1 LGSSQG
7 KELERPIKPKDFEKG
22 FSEVQAKKGIEE
34 LMGKCVNG
42 CRGRKG
48 WNIDKVI
55 EHRKKVA
62 DMYKNILKDLDIEPP
77 YEPEYAIH
85 TYLKFPLLVKDRK
98 KFFKEAE
105 KEKIELGDWFISP
118 IHPIQKN
125 FELWHYKYGENPV
138 AEFASSHIVNLPTH
152 EGIDENYVDKIYN
165 FLKKYKDEILG
176 TYVKNGC

>member
-1 LGSSQG
+1 MR
-7 KELERPIKPKDFEKG
+7 ER
-22 FSEVQAKKGIEE
+22 
-34 LMGKCVNG
+34 LNG

-48 WNIDKVI
+48 WKIDKVI

-98 KFFKEAE
+98 KFFEEVE

-118 IHPIQKN
+118 IHPITKN
-125 FELWHYKYGENPV
+125 LEYWHYKWGVNPI
-138 AEFASSHIVNLPTH
+138 AEFVSQYIINLPTH
-152 EGIDENYVDKIYN
+152 ERIDEDFVNEVYD
-165 FLKKYKDEILG
+165 FLKRSR
-176 TYVKNGC
+176 NAM